1 MCEKEM
7 TVDKTTSETLPDAT
21 AESQPEKDKN
31 CVENASS
38 AEAEETDN
46 QQLRFDMSIDN
57 DVDETEPE
65 TDASEESDLPE
76 EENLI
81 APDDEPVEPEQNTL
95 DEMNKTLSDVWQLL
109 NKSVPQ
115 NSAQMELFEV
125 THSLPETLSELK
137 ELFGTHISRNQNQ
150 IKMFDTMYREM
161 EGYKENFLL
170 VGIHKPIIHELIQL
184 YDDFKLLESQ
194 FKDILSKND
203 FASSEGLPEQLEQFQ
218 KNMKNVQSELEETL
232 YRMDV
237 TLYEEQHETLNRK
250 LHKTIDTRSTDD
262 PDKDQKVAEVHK
274 RGFFWR
280 DKVFRREE
288 VTVYRYE
295 PPKAELEDATD
306 EHTLNEEG
314 VETDE

>member
-1 MCEKEM
+1 MCKHGT
-7 TVDKTTSETLPDAT
+7 TVDETTPETSPDDAV
-21 AESQPEKDKN
+21 AESQPEEGKD
-31 CVENASS
+31 CVENALS
-38 AEAEETDN
+38 AEAEETN
-46 QQLRFDMSIDN
+46 EQQLLLPISTH

-65 TDASEESDLPE
+65 MDSSDESNLPE

-81 APDDEPVEPEQNTL
+81 APDDEPVELEQNTL
-95 DEMNKTLSDVWQLL
+95 NEMNKTLSGVWELL
-109 NKSVPQ
+109 QDSLLQ
-115 NSAQMELFEV
+115 NQDQTKMFEMIQ
-125 THSLPETLSELK
+125 TLPTTLSELK
-137 ELFGTHISRNQNQ
+137 ELFEKQISGNQNQ
-150 IKMFDTMYREM
+150 INMFDTMYREM

-203 FASSEGLPEQLEQFQ
+203 FVSSEGLPEQLEQFQ

-250 LHKTIDTRSTDD
+250 LHKTIDTISTDD

-274 RGFFWR
+274 RGFSWR